1 VDSLSILWKPPLEKP
16 ILSEDAIHVW
26 CASLQRST
34 FEIEQLAA
42 SLSEDERTRAS
53 RFHFPHHQRR
63 FIVAR
68 GLLRRLL
75 ADYLQ
80 LDSSK
85 IEFSYTQRG
94 KPEIAK
100 DFHLQFNLSHSEE
113 LVVYAF
119 CWHHP
124 VGVDIEYI
132 RLASDIEQ
140 IADRFFTKWEYDRLR
155 SLPPA
160 EQTLAFFRCWTRKE
174 AYLKACGDGITGGL
188 DTIEVSLT
196 PKAEIRHLNNST
208 VLAGNWGLQNLTPAV
223 DYVGAIASE
232 KHLVCQTFNLEML

>member
-42 SLSEDERTRAS
+42 SLSQDERTRAS

-80 LDSSK
+80 LDPSQ

-100 DFHLQFNLSHSEE
+100 DSLLQFNLSHSEE

-174 AYLKACGDGITGGL
+174 AYLKACGDGIAGGL
-188 DTIEVSLT
+188 DSIEVSLT
-196 PKAEIRHLNNST
+196 PEAEIRQINTST
-208 VLAGNWGLQNLTPAV
+208 ALAQNWGLQNLTPAV
-223 DYVGAIASE
+223 DYVGAIASPNP
-232 KHLVCQTFNLEML
+232 NLEMSYWYLG